1 MAAGSPQGHAHIEAK
16 AVEREEDLEV
26 HQQKRQDSVSNNGL
40 TWTYMQRPA
49 YADLAAL
56 GQQRHPSFHRLNFE
70 DCLSKIQIPK
80 IDRYDDHIFVVL
92 HFPTPDKE
100 RGFVFSQLSM
110 FIGADYLVTV
120 HQGELRPVEELFN
133 MCKADE
139 RMRQTIMGR
148 SSGYLVHKII
158 DTLVDDL
165 LHLLMKVVGNID
177 DVEDLV
183 FDERIS
189 VSRQI
194 ALLRREITTLRR
206 IVIHL
211 RRTVLDLTKDV
222 QRFSK
227 EDLAAY
233 FKDVQDHVDKVYE
246 TLEEAKET
254 VEIYKDTDF
263 VLSTEKT
270 NKILAVLTIIF
281 TLSIPAS
288 IVSTFYGMNINLPG
302 GIQTGEWTQLGPYTT
317 LIFVIII
324 SAAPAGLMF
333 VYFHKLGWL
342 EAHR

>member
-1 MAAGSPQGHAHIEAK
+1 MEG
-16 AVEREEDLEV
+16 
-26 HQQKRQDSVSNNGL
+26 QKKQETVVNNGL
-40 TWTYMQRPA
+40 AWTNMQRPA
-49 YADLAAL
+49 YADLAEVS
-56 GQQRHPSFHRLNFE
+56 RSHPSFHKLNFE
-70 DCLSKIQIPK
+70 DSLSKIQIPK
-80 IDRYDDHIFVVL
+80 IDRYEDHLFVVL

-110 FIGADYLVTV
+110 FIGSDYLITV
-120 HQGELRPVEELFN
+120 HQGELKPIEELFN

-139 RMRQTIMGR
+139 KMRQNIMGR
-148 SSGYLVHKII
+148 SSGYLMHKII

-211 RRTVLDLTKDV
+211 KRTVVELTRDV

-227 EDLAAY
+227 EDLGLY
-233 FKDVQDHVDKVYE
+233 FKDVQDHVDKVHE
-246 TLEEAKET
+246 ALEEAKET

-263 VLSTEKT
+263 VLSSEKT

-281 TLSIPAS
+281 TLSIPVTV
-288 IVSTFYGMNINLPG
+288 VSTFYGMNVILPG
-302 GIQTGEWTQLGPYTT
+302 GIETGPWNQLGPYTT
-317 LIFVIII
+317 LIFVILV
-324 SAAPAGLMF
+324 SAVPAGLMF
-333 VYFHKLGWL
+333 IYFYRLGWL

>member
-1 MAAGSPQGHAHIEAK
+1 MEG
-16 AVEREEDLEV
+16 
-26 HQQKRQDSVSNNGL
+26 QKKQETVVNDGL
-40 TWTYMQRPA
+40 AWTNMQRPA
-49 YADLAAL
+49 YADLAEVS
-56 GQQRHPSFHRLNFE
+56 RSHPSFHKLNFE
-70 DCLSKIQIPK
+70 DSLSKIQIPK
-80 IDRYDDHIFVVL
+80 IDRYEDHLFVVL

-110 FIGADYLVTV
+110 FVGSDYLITV
-120 HQGELRPVEELFN
+120 HQGELKPIEELFN

-139 RMRQTIMGR
+139 KMRQTIMGR

-211 RRTVLDLTKDV
+211 KRIVIELTRDV

-227 EDLAAY
+227 QGLSLY
-233 FKDVQDHVDKVYE
+233 FKDVQDHVDKVHE
-246 TLEEAKET
+246 ALEEAKET

-263 VLSTEKT
+263 VLSSEKT

-281 TLSIPAS
+281 TLSIPVTV
-288 IVSTFYGMNINLPG
+288 VSTFYGMNVTLPG
-302 GIQTGEWTQLGPYTT
+302 GTETGPWNQLGPYTT
-317 LIFVIII
+317 LIFVILV
-324 SAAPAGLMF
+324 SAVPAGLMF
-333 VYFHKLGWL
+333 IYFNRLGWL

>member
-1 MAAGSPQGHAHIEAK
+1 MEGQKKQET
-16 AVEREEDLEV
+16 VVNNDLA
-26 HQQKRQDSVSNNGL
+26 
-40 TWTYMQRPA
+40 WTNMQRPA
-49 YADLAAL
+49 YADLAEVS
-56 GQQRHPSFHRLNFE
+56 RSHPSFHKLNFE
-70 DCLSKIQIPK
+70 DSLSKIQIPK
-80 IDRYDDHIFVVL
+80 IDRYEDHLFVVL

-110 FIGADYLVTV
+110 FIGFDYLITV
-120 HQGELRPVEELFN
+120 HQGELKPIEELFN

-139 RMRQTIMGR
+139 KMRQTIMGR

-211 RRTVLDLTKDV
+211 KRTVIELTRDV

-227 EDLAAY
+227 QDLSLY
-233 FKDVQDHVDKVYE
+233 FKDVQDHVDKVHE
-246 TLEEAKET
+246 ALEEAKET

-263 VLSTEKT
+263 VLSSEKT

-281 TLSIPAS
+281 TLSIPVTV
-288 IVSTFYGMNINLPG
+288 VSTFYGMNVPLPG
-302 GIQTGEWTQLGPYTT
+302 GIETGPWDQLGPYTT
-317 LIFVIII
+317 LIFVILV
-324 SAAPAGLMF
+324 SAVPAGLMF
-333 VYFHKLGWL
+333 IYFNRLGWL

>member
-1 MAAGSPQGHAHIEAK
+1 MEA
-16 AVEREEDLEV
+16 
-26 HQQKRQDSVSNNGL
+26 QKRRDEVSNNGL
-40 TWTYMQRPA
+40 AWIDMLRPA
-49 YADLAAL
+49 YGDLSEL
-56 GQQRHPSFHRLNFE
+56 GRQHPTFNKLNFE

-80 IDRYDDHIFVVL
+80 IDRYEDHLFIVL

-100 RGFVFSQLSM
+100 RGFVFSQLSVFM
-110 FIGADYLVTV
+110 GADYLVTV
-120 HQGELRPVEELFN
+120 HQGELRPIEELFS

-139 RMRQTIMGR
+139 KMRQAIMGR
-148 SSGYLVHKII
+148 SSGYLLHKII

-206 IVIHL
+206 IVVHL
-211 RRTVLDLTKDV
+211 RRTVIEMTKDV

-227 EDLAAY
+227 EDLTLY

-246 TLEEAKET
+246 SLEEAKET

-270 NKILAVLTIIF
+270 NKVLEVLTIIF
-281 TLSIPAS
+281 TLSIPVTM
-288 IVSTFYGMNINLPG
+288 VSTFYGMNVNLPG
-302 GIQTGEWTQLGPYTT
+302 GLETGSWTQLGPYTT
-317 LIFVIII
+317 LIFLIII
-324 SAAPAGLMF
+324 STVPSGMMF
-333 VYFHKLGWL
+333 IYFQRRGWL
-342 EAHR
+342 ERHR

>member
-1 MAAGSPQGHAHIEAK
+1 MEG
-16 AVEREEDLEV
+16 
-26 HQQKRQDSVSNNGL
+26 QKKQETVVNNGL
-40 TWTYMQRPA
+40 AWTNMQRPA
-49 YADLAAL
+49 YADLAEVS
-56 GQQRHPSFHRLNFE
+56 RSHPSFHKLNFE
-70 DCLSKIQIPK
+70 DSLSKIQIPK
-80 IDRYDDHIFVVL
+80 IDRYEDHLFVVL

-110 FIGADYLVTV
+110 FIGSDYLITV
-120 HQGELRPVEELFN
+120 HQGELKPIEELFN

-139 RMRQTIMGR
+139 KMRQTIMGR
-148 SSGYLVHKII
+148 SSGYLMHKII

-211 RRTVLDLTKDV
+211 KRTVVELTRDV

-227 EDLAAY
+227 EDLGLY
-233 FKDVQDHVDKVYE
+233 FKDVQDHVDKVHE
-246 TLEEAKET
+246 ALEEAKET

-263 VLSTEKT
+263 VLSSEKT

-281 TLSIPAS
+281 TLSIPVTV
-288 IVSTFYGMNINLPG
+288 VSTFYGMNVILPG
-302 GIQTGEWTQLGPYTT
+302 GIETGSWNQLGPYTT
-317 LIFVIII
+317 LIFVILV
-324 SAAPAGLMF
+324 SAVPAGLMF
-333 VYFHKLGWL
+333 IYFYRLGWL

>member
-1 MAAGSPQGHAHIEAK
+1 MEEA
-16 AVEREEDLEV
+16 
-26 HQQKRQDSVSNNGL
+26 QKRRDTVGNNGL
-40 TWTYMQRPA
+40 VWTDMQRPA
-49 YADLAAL
+49 YADLAEL
-56 GQQRHPSFHRLNFE
+56 GRTYPSFHKLNFE
-70 DCLSKIQIPK
+70 DSLSKIQIPK
-80 IDRYDDHIFVVL
+80 IDRYEDHIFIVL

-100 RGFVFSQLSM
+100 RGFVFSQLSVFM
-110 FIGADYLVTV
+110 GAGYLVTV
-120 HQGELRPVEELFN
+120 HQGELRPIEELFS

-139 RMRQTIMGR
+139 KMRQSIMGR
-148 SSGYLVHKII
+148 SSGYLMHKII

-227 EDLAAY
+227 EDLTPY
-233 FKDVQDHVDKVYE
+233 FKDVQDHVEKVYE
-246 TLEEAKET
+246 ALEEAKET

-270 NKILAVLTIIF
+270 NKILALLTIIF
-281 TLSIPAS
+281 TLSIPATVIS
-288 IVSTFYGMNINLPG
+288 AFYGMNINLPG
-302 GIQTGEWTQLGPYTT
+302 GIQTGQWMQLGPYTT
-317 LIFVIII
+317 LVFVIAV
-324 SAAPAGLMF
+324 SAVPAGLMF
-333 VYFHKLGWL
+333 IYFYRLGWL

>member
-1 MAAGSPQGHAHIEAK
+1 MEA
-16 AVEREEDLEV
+16 
-26 HQQKRQDSVSNNGL
+26 QKRQETVVNNGL
-40 TWTYMQRPA
+40 AWTDMQRPA
-49 YADLAAL
+49 YADLSEIS
-56 GQQRHPSFHRLNFE
+56 RHYPSFHKLNFE
-70 DCLSKIQIPK
+70 DSLSKIQIPK
-80 IDRYDDHIFVVL
+80 IDRYDDHLFVVL

-110 FIGADYLVTV
+110 FVGADYLVTV
-120 HQGELRPVEELFN
+120 HQGELKPIDELFS

-139 RMRQTIMGR
+139 KMRQNIMGR
-148 SSGYLVHKII
+148 SSGYLMHKII

-206 IVIHL
+206 IVLHL
-211 RRTVLDLTKDV
+211 RRTVVELTKDV

-227 EDLAAY
+227 EDLGPY
-233 FKDVQDHVDKVYE
+233 FKDVQDHVEKVAE

-263 VLSTEKT
+263 VLSSEKT

-281 TLSIPAS
+281 TLSIPAT
-288 IVSTFYGMNINLPG
+288 VVGAFYGMNVNIPG
-302 GIQTGEWTQLGPYTT
+302 GIQTGPWTQLGPYTT
-317 LIFVIII
+317 FIFVLLI
-324 SAAPAGLMF
+324 SLVPAGLMF
-333 VYFHKLGWL
+333 MWFYRLGWL
-342 EAHR
+342 ERPR